1 LGAFLQNKRK
11 FMATQEVSLY
21 CEKCAMFT
29 AHKTILKHR
38 ESRKEIFETEK
49 GILPFASTVS
59 VPVEDVFSIVRCKNC
74 NTVSGRNIYLID
86 GELNSES
93 QFLPNSSRSLPNWA
107 EKLPNDIYST
117 LVEVY
122 NALRSKSYRLAVT
135 GCRSLV
141 DMVSNNKVGDIGG
154 FEAKIKELHKQ
165 GILSDKTKSILSHAV
180 DAGNASAHRGW
191 QPTFDESN
199 IVLDI
204 VEHFLQVD
212 ILEIGANNLGKSV
225 PKRSPY
231 RK

>member
-38 ESRKEIFETEK
+38 ESRQEIFEIEK
-49 GILPFASTVS
+49 GVLPFASTVS
-59 VPVEDVFSIVRCKNC
+59 VPVEDVFSIVKCKNC
-74 NTVSGRNIYLID
+74 DTVSGRSVYLMD
-86 GELNSES
+86 GELHSES
-93 QFLPNSSRSLPNWA
+93 QLLPNSSRSLPNWS

-122 NALRSKSYRLAVT
+122 NALRSKSYRLAVI
-135 GCRSLV
+135 GCRTLV
-141 DMVSNNKVGDIGG
+141 DMVSNSKVGDIGG

-165 GILSDKTKSILSHAV
+165 GILSESTKFVLSHAV
-180 DAGNASAHRGW
+180 NAGNASAHRGW
-191 QPTFDESN
+191 QPTPDESN
-199 IVLDI
+199 LVLDI
-204 VEHFLQVD
+204 VEHFLQLDVL
-212 ILEIGANNLGKSV
+212 IVSANNLEKSV
-225 PKRSPY
+225 PKKLPH